1 MYLCHWHV
9 SIKSLSQPAAGPPLP
24 VAGVLADLGEALVV
38 QVHDGELVAEQRPA
52 RHHPAATLAAVTL
65 RLAAQRHDDGDVPRR
80 DAHHVPGHRYV

>member
-9 SIKSLSQPAAGPPLP
+9 SIKSLSQPAGPPLP